1 MHMYTCMIHY
11 WTRYWRLVRSI
22 FMLRARLIDSK
33 KKSVRTKNNR
43 NFRPEKSEGKGEW
56 DREEK
61 SKNKNKLSNGKLV
74 NFEQWRGCTKY
85 HCARCPRMIT
95 IVSPRA
101 SYFKFCFFLVSFVLS
116 QSLVV
121 FFSIPSI
128 QCSVCVRLF
137 EQVNKHNRNTLSTW
151 ELLLHSLRWPT
162 ITTATIA
169 AE

>member
-101 SYFKFCFFLVSFVLS
+101 SYFKFCFFFWWVLF
-116 QSLVV
+116 SLKVLL
-121 FFSIPSI
+121 FFFQFHLSSALCACAYLNKWTSIIEIRYPHENCFYI
-128 QCSVCVRLF
+128 VCAG
-137 EQVNKHNRNTLSTW
+137 QQ
-151 ELLLHSLRWPT
+151 
-162 ITTATIA
+162 
-169 AE
+169 